1 MTTSKRM
8 ALGFASVICAAIA
21 LMPMLVETG
30 QLSAQP
36 TPAQQSARSAIQV
49 ASVR

>member
-21 LMPMLVETG
+21 LMPVLVETG
-30 QLSAQP
+30 QLSAAP
-36 TPAQQSARSAIQV
+36 QSAIQAIQV
-49 ASVR
+49 AAVLR

>member
-1 MTTSKRM
+1 MKTT

-30 QLSAQP
+30 QLSARATP
-36 TPAQQSARSAIQV
+36 TPESAAQVLEVAAAR
-49 ASVR
+49 